1 MIKNPEMECEA
12 IMWQTQIRQC
22 SWHMN
27 DNIVIL
33 LHLLGQFT
41 SSTFQSAAKE
51 PCEAPVWNEISQL
64 LWTSCATRLLLRFNV
79 YIINQ

>member
-22 SWHMN
+22 SLHMN

-33 LHLLGQFT
+33 LHLLGQFM
-41 SSTFQSAAKE
+41 SSTFQSATKE
-51 PCEAPVWNEISQL
+51 PCEAPIPQL
-64 LWTSCATRLLLRFNV
+64 K
-79 YIINQ
+79 